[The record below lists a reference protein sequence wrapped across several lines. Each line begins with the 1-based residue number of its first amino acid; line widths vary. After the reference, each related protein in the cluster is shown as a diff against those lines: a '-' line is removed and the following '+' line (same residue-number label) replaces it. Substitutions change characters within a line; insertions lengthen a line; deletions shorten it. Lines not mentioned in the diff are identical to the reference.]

1 LERGRHFCCDTRIF
15 RRRLD
20 KTPDARFN
28 DTGFPDGK
36 TMSESP
42 LTTRRAMRIAAT
54 DDVAVALVDLAAAEQ
69 LSIDAI
75 QVTLRSAIAAGH
87 KFALRAIAAG
97 QPVRKY
103 GFPVGCATGD
113 IEPGEWVH
121 THNLHTSLRGDGA
134 EMPIAEPLLAASSNM
149 AQPPLRTFQGYR
161 RADGRVGTRNE
172 IWVLCSVGCV
182 AHTAQRIAELGAQR
196 HAGRVDGIYAYT
208 HVFGCSQLGDDLE
221 NTRRLLAALAGH
233 ANVGGVLI
241 VGLGCESLQLRELI
255 EGLGP
260 IPSRR
265 VRAFNTQQVDD
276 EIEAGLAALDE
287 LVAIAAHDR
296 REPCALADLV
306 IGLKCGGSDGF
317 SGISANPLVGRI
329 ADRIAAAGGTPILSE
344 IPEIFGAEHLLI
356 QRAGSPGIALQIA
369 ELVRSFKRYFVD
381 HGESV
386 SENPSPGNI
395 AGGIT
400 TLEEKS
406 LGAVQ
411 KAGSATVTQVLR
423 YGERV
428 SRTGLALLEAPGN
441 DAVSSTALTAA
452 GATILLF
459 TTGRGTPLGF
469 PAPTLKIASN
479 STLAK
484 SKPRWIDFDAGVVLE
499 GESIDVAADR
509 LFELILA
516 TASGAATRNEKNGE
530 RQIAL
535 WKTGVTL

>member
-1 LERGRHFCCDTRIF
+1 
-15 RRRLD
+15 
-20 KTPDARFN
+20 
-28 DTGFPDGK
+28 
-36 TMSESP
+36 MSEP
-42 LTTRRAMRIAAT
+42 LPNSRRAIRIAAI
-54 DDVAVALVDLAAAEQ
+54 DDVAVALIDLAAAEQ
-69 LSIDAI
+69 LSIGAI
-75 QVTLRSAIAAGH
+75 QITLRSAIAAGH

-103 GFPVGCATGD
+103 GFPVGCATAD

-121 THNLHTSLRGDGA
+121 THNLQTSLRSDGA
-134 EMPIAEPLLAASSNM
+134 EMPVTEPLTVANVG
-149 AQPPLRTFQGYR
+149 AQNPTRTFQGYR
-161 RADGRVGTRNE
+161 RADHRVGTRNE

-182 AHTAQRIAELGAQR
+182 AHTAQRVAELGAQR

-208 HVFGCSQLGDDLE
+208 HVFGCSQLGDDLA
-221 NTRRLLAALAGH
+221 NTRSLLAALAGH

-255 EGLGP
+255 ETFGALGP
-260 IPSRR
+260 LPSRR
-265 VRAFNTQQVDD
+265 VRAFNTQDVDD

-296 REPCALADLV
+296 REPCPLSDLV

-329 ADRIAAAGGTPILSE
+329 ADRISAAGGTPILSE

-356 QRAGSPGIALQIA
+356 QRAESAEVASQIA
-369 ELVRSFKRYFVD
+369 ELVRSFKRYFVA

-428 SRTGLALLEAPGN
+428 NRTGLALLEAPGN

-484 SKPRWIDFDAGVVLE
+484 SKPRWIDFDAGVVLD
-499 GESIDVAADR
+499 GESIDAAAER